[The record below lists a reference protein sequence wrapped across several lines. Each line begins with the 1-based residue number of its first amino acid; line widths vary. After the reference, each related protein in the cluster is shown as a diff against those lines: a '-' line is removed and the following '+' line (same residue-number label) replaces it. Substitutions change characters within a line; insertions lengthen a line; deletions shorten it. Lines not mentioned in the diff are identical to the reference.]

1 MLPITRRDNPAAGPG
16 DMVGA
21 AVLSV
26 SAGYRDRSLMLDAEY
41 ARRIQTG
48 GGFVQ
53 PVVLIGGRVAGTWRL
68 TRRTARAGQAARA
81 TLTVEPFTA
90 PLAASADGLAAEAAD
105 IGRFLGADVTLGKV
119 ET

>member
-1 MLPITRRDNPAAGPG
+1 
-16 DMVGA
+16 MVGA

-26 SAGYRDRSLMLDAEY
+26 SAGYRDRSLMLAAEY

-48 GGFVQ
+48 GGLVR
-53 PVVLIGGRVAGTWRL
+53 PLVLIGGRVAGTWRL
-68 TRRTARAGQAARA
+68 TRRTAGAGQAARA

-90 PLAASADGLAAEAAD
+90 LPAASADGLAAEAAD
-105 IGRFLGADVTLGKV
+105 IGRFLGADVTLKKV